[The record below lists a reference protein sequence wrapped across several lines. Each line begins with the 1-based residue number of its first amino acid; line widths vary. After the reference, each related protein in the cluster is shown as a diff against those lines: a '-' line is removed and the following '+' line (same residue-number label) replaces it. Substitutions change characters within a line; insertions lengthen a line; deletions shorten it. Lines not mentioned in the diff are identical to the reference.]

1 MLRLPRIAAS
11 SALLVAYVL
20 LLSTI
25 ICSCFLFTE
34 ARISGFSVIQ
44 GAKVIKKIFRCI
56 GAQGKYLFRSLLP
69 QQVHHVDT
77 MDEVLREEKT
87 QRDRSWMGVTLENKN
102 KNTGCIQLSVTHDEY
117 IECLL

>member
-11 SALLVAYVL
+11 RALLVAYVL

-25 ICSCFLFTE
+25 ICSYFLFTE

-44 GAKVIKKIFRCI
+44 GAKKIFRCI